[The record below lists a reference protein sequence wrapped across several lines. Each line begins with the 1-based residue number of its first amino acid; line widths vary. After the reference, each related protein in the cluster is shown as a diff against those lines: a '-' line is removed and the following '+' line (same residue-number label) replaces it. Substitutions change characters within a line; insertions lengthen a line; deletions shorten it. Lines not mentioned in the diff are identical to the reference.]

1 MLGEAAVVATAAGA
15 DRVES
20 PVRGR
25 AEVERE
31 ARVDWS
37 LLCMALG
44 LALVIEGAPY
54 FLFPERL
61 GALLKQLER
70 VGPRA
75 LRTLGFMIMLTGVA
89 LLLLGRS
96 LR

>member
-1 MLGEAAVVATAAGA
+1 
-15 DRVES
+15 
-20 PVRGR
+20 
-25 AEVERE
+25 
-31 ARVDWS
+31 
-37 LLCMALG
+37 MALG
-44 LALVIEGAPY
+44 LAFVIEGAPY

-75 LRTLGFMIMLTGVA
+75 LRALGLVIMLAGVT

>member
-1 MLGEAAVVATAAGA
+1 M
-15 DRVES
+15 
-20 PVRGR
+20 RGR
-25 AEVERE
+25 EDEQRE

-44 LALVIEGAPY
+44 LAFVIEGAPY

-75 LRTLGFMIMLTGVA
+75 LRALGLVIMLAGVT